1 MSQYLYAFDPYGTN
15 AANVITESRTLPVTA
30 LKVIIPY
37 FAPFFTKGI
46 VIKQGTKVLKE
57 GVDFYFGHRYVTG
70 QHQTAQR
77 MCGSIWIIN
86 RALTGPFAITYRT
99 LGDQYSVTK
108 ARATQYL
115 AETLAEPI
123 SETWEDVLGSEPYFP
138 PVDIQFDKDNF
149 IWEPNLV
156 AAIDAVSTA
165 IINQDPTDDDFHRL
179 AVELITHLEGDV
191 NTSNY
196 AAHLAARGP
205 VHGETYYSAGAL
217 HEDGI
222 AQNTSKLSDV
232 DRATLTAQVLAAAD
246 LTSELVKK
254 FPLAGDRTM
263 EANLILRDSLA
274 SIARS
279 AGGKKTQVLDLSN
292 GNGSSVA
299 ENDFSVIADKSATR
313 PGVLLTIESGN
324 NKLTIESTGNIT
336 DDRAMKFNGMEVIT
350 KGSLAAYAA
359 AESSYGALDYLPI
372 PVTGDFKAAGFDT
385 GMFYM
390 FPVVEEDGRL
400 VYLRNAADEFYQSV
414 YYGTAKISPAGVVTD
429 VNPTTI
435 PYRHASFG
443 NDLPISIVAV
453 GSDMCIIKTTG
464 AQYIVKANGTLD
476 PAKNTVAKVVG
487 LPELGVDHRIA
498 LVGNFIYVFEVLMT
512 NGGTVSLK
520 GWRAAAAG
528 LVQGGTMTF
537 NAINIGGNDLFGR
550 AMTAST
556 EAILC
561 SQAGTDNNDPNWKGL
576 WYRKSGDYGV
586 SLPHAG
592 PSYLCEVS
600 GNSVRFAI
608 SFGVWL
614 SRPTGGFRYPAG
626 GEYTFKLAFKLNVS
640 GSSHAVA
647 IEKANQL
654 PMAIDGSD
662 VIYNGDTWQTNYQ
675 VNHNFRTVM
684 YSTADFM
691 FFIRSWG
698 TVVAPGCGVVKPPVG
713 KTAYDFAGPNAG
725 AAVYGSQ
732 MSVMGNHP
740 SPLRSFFR
748 HWHPIGNDYAVVKNK
763 STDAVLLKY
772 VPGGKFVDGI
782 LGHGPTNDRV
792 AMATSVYNEYV
803 RVPVIHE
810 NGVVSPTGFI
820 FTEDNLSGS
829 SEIAVT
835 TLRRPM
841 SMSAA
846 VMAALKAQLITDVN
860 GRGVDIEKAGLS
872 LYYFRRAGIKAIAV
886 LSALHKEAAAGVG
899 KTLKGHVFTVD
910 ITLTGD
916 VVTVASKYAFVGTY
930 DIQGYGLD
938 VVEYGYYGGSSL
950 AKLADGNW
958 AAVLNLNASVA
969 MVGDNQSRAVVLTG
983 NGTTWNIAQVRT
995 THGSAIDTVMY
1006 DPLYGVMEN
1015 RPSPHGETL
1024 FSTIIGKTKAEID
1037 AWSGPTSIVH
1047 MTRPA
1052 TGWTMIFTATVLA
1065 VINNQEHT
1073 FPMAT
1078 FDIKA
1083 MFPTAHQNKT
1093 FYVYAMVENGV
1104 PKYLIDP
1111 RQLNTTRT
1119 RLMIGYLRTDSE
1131 RIVEIY
1137 ITARGSV
1144 SKPVTRDS
1152 ATMMFS
1158 GNGNGTSPLTVTVPM
1173 KDASS
1178 AEMGLAFLL
1187 QDGSAGEGP
1196 RAVSQKAVT
1205 DAQAQLAGLV
1215 PITRKVAGK
1224 PLSSDI
1230 VLDSGSFGLD
1240 QVDNISDEDM
1250 PLNQNHYTEL
1260 EDAVATNHTHTATDI
1275 VVTDASLTKTGV
1287 TQFAR
1292 EAGTSETL
1300 AISSDFIVDLQ
1311 RQASNLER
1319 EASLY
1324 LPDDVLSISRY
1335 GTYSYLPVP
1344 AQGNYPAAGIGSGTA
1359 VGEMED
1365 DGTLVLLRNGGDAIS
1380 KGVYY
1385 AYAKFDAAGKVSKFT
1400 PTTMEYTPPG
1410 LPEGARVDLVFRGS
1424 EGVFTMRDTLGN
1436 KYIVL
1441 TGGTMDFSKHR
1452 IVKIPSGP
1460 DVANLDVHP
1469 VIAGGRVCIIQT
1481 AMSNGGLITVS
1492 LWTIALSIIDEN
1504 TTEVVPQSIPLGG
1517 TDLYGNVIAPTSSF
1531 KFTPV
1536 GSSFSAADQPLAHF
1550 TDNTWTNTRNV
1561 RHSSNDFDVIARG
1574 DKIRVLNVVQSYFS
1588 NAGWSSSAEWPMSF
1602 VIDITTRDV
1611 VHEYDGPMPIV
1622 VDSAGIHPKRFASP
1636 ESCGFGSAGGNAFG
1650 QVIRSKGRT
1659 FAFASYGTEWIPRL
1673 AAVKQVN
1680 TTRDEFDDYHMDLRS
1695 ATTLSST
1702 PVIGNYGSDLH
1713 GGLKC
1718 IRMVEG
1724 SRVFGKQADGNILF
1738 EYDPN
1743 GTFGPDGYGPT
1754 MNRVMKDAAFFDKIT
1769 RMPSI
1774 IKDGLISNRGFIFT
1788 DIAQSGDG
1796 QFAGNDFSVPM
1807 SIDAAVWAGLKAAVQ
1822 QWRDGLGIDPNYM
1835 LTQKVM
1841 LYVTPETDIP
1851 PLVVYYFSRWQDN
1864 NKLVKGRHCAVFE
1877 ASVTRRTGNVGAV
1890 TLGTLINSKGPEYGL
1905 SSLNDDYYIRVGTHY
1920 GKMDDGRWW
1929 MALNDGPGMPNVG
1942 SSAFTN
1948 SPVLVYNVA
1957 SKTWEYVGW
1966 STPSYHSTDGL
1977 IYTPE
1982 FGACSTARDS
1992 TAEAVYADARGKTL
2006 AEWVT
2011 GNSTRKVL
2019 SMTRVLEG
2027 WSVYFTEEVQA
2038 IMAGSQWKFPKV
2050 GYDLKTLFP
2059 GAQANSTFYIYA
2071 DVTTG
2076 TARYTFSKTEL
2087 VESSQRIYVGYCK
2100 TGVDRITEL
2109 RVDAVTSITNFRE
2122 LEDHVSATDVHG
2134 IDAYTKESLGYGKVS
2149 NYAPQFE
2156 LANVGFSDVFNSWS
2170 RFSHQA
2176 ANWNQPANAAELNAW
2191 SYDAATDTIRCTIN
2205 SVTYIGFVSNT
2216 EVGDFNFDVEVGLPL
2231 SSTDGDNDAITLVIA
2246 FKTKDG
2252 REHTLNVV
2260 RSGSIE
2266 THVKATTLFGVY
2278 YDYQLPDQLQVA
2290 AVDTG
2295 ETPFPWRGRY
2305 ARIRVTR
2312 RGDAFT
2318 VASTD
2323 ALAQTWASAVDAD
2336 FKHVIQFTLNDR
2348 PELALFKGVNRFGY
2362 GSLSQL
2368 DSSYRAYVRP
2378 DVDDAGH
2385 YATAGAVLKELY
2397 WQQNITMLKGT
2408 VVDGGVVPLPAGFA
2422 AKETMT
2428 FLYPS
2433 RRVEGDPIAYRPLV
2447 GIGVSFNETTR
2458 VATGKAK
2465 YSGGEDPIEMAYYVL
2480 AMPSGNFLKK

>member
-299 ENDFSVIADKSATR
+299 ENDFSAIADKSATR
-313 PGVLLTIESGN
+313 PGELLTIESGN

-556 EAILC
+556 EAMLC

-684 YSTADFM
+684 YSTAGFM

-792 AMATSVYNEYV
+792 VMATSVYNEYV

-886 LSALHKEAAAGVG
+886 LSALHKEATAGAG

-910 ITLTGD
+910 LTFSGD

-995 THGSAIDTVMY
+995 THGSAMDTVMY

-1015 RPSPHGETL
+1015 RPSSHGETL

-1187 QDGSAGEGP
+1187 QDGSAGDGP

-1344 AQGNYPAAGIGSGTA
+1344 AQGNYPAAGIGGGVA
-1359 VGEMED
+1359 AGEMED
-1365 DGTLVLLRNGGDAIS
+1365 DGMFVLLRSGGDAIS
-1380 KGVYY
+1380 TGVFY
-1385 AYAKFDAAGKVSKFT
+1385 AYCKFT
-1400 PTTMEYTPPG
+1400 SDGKITKFIPTSMEYAPAG
-1410 LPEGARVDLVFRGS
+1410 LPVGARARVVFRGS
-1424 EGVFTMRDTLGN
+1424 EGVFCFRDTLGN
-1436 KYIVL
+1436 DYVVL
-1441 TGGTMDFSKHR
+1441 TGGTMDHSKHR
-1452 IVKIPSGP
+1452 IVKLVGGP
-1460 DVANLDVHP
+1460 NVSSVDTHP
-1469 VIAGGRVCIIQT
+1469 IIADGRICFVTT
-1481 AMSNGGLITVS
+1481 AMETSGRIYTR
-1492 LWTIALSIIDEN
+1492 LWTVPLASIDESVEAI
-1504 TTEVVPQSIPLGG
+1504 TPQLIQLGG
-1517 TDLYGNVIAPTSSF
+1517 VDLYGNTLAPADVF
-1531 KFTPV
+1531 YFTKV
-1536 GSSFSAADQPLAHF
+1536 GQSANAEDQPLAHF
-1550 TDNTWTNTRNV
+1550 ITNKWSIRNV
-1561 RHSSNDFDVIARG
+1561 RHASNDFDIVAKG
-1574 DKIRVLNVVQSYFS
+1574 DKLRVMMVHHTYLANSYT
-1588 NAGWSSSAEWPMSF
+1588 SASEEWPMSY
-1602 VIDITTRDV
+1602 VIDLTTRV
-1611 VHEYDGPMPIV
+1611 VKHDYDGPMPII
-1622 VDSAGIHPKRFASP
+1622 VDDGNIRPKRTASP
-1636 ESCGFGSAGGNAFG
+1636 DACGLSGSGNSLGTA
-1650 QVIRSKGRT
+1650 IRSKDVHLSLGSEGTQWVPVLRT
-1659 FAFASYGTEWIPRL
+1659 NVSNRPELDT
-1673 AAVKQVN
+1673 
-1680 TTRDEFDDYHMDLRS
+1680 FDLYHMDNIS
-1695 ATTLSST
+1695 MKATSGVSF
-1702 PVIGNYGSDLH
+1702 IGNYGSALTN
-1713 GGLKC
+1713 GLKC
-1718 IRMVEG
+1718 VRIVEG
-1724 SRVFGKQADGNILF
+1724 NRIVGRQSTGIAIAEYVNNDGFGV
-1738 EYDPN
+1738 P
-1743 GTFGPDGYGPT
+1743 GYGPT
-1754 MNRVMKDAAFFDKIT
+1754 MNRKLLDGPTWDGIRKIPT
-1769 RMPSI
+1769 VV
-1774 IKDGLISNRGFIFT
+1774 KDGVAKSQGFVFA
-1788 DIAQSGDG
+1788 DGHLSGNSVFSGD
-1796 QFAGNDFSVPM
+1796 ALSVPI
-1807 SIDAAVWAGLKAAVQ
+1807 SVDPAEWAKLNAACKA
-1822 QWRDGLGIDPNYM
+1822 WWDSLGVDPNYFIESR
-1835 LTQKVM
+1835 LM
-1841 LYVTPETDIP
+1841 LYVTAEPDIP
-1851 PLVVYYFSRWQDN
+1851 PIVVYYVGRWQDN
-1864 NKLVKGRHCAVFE
+1864 DRVVKGKQAAVFE
-1877 ASVTRRTGNVGAV
+1877 ATVTKRTGNIGVV
-1890 TLGTLINSKGPEYGL
+1890 QLGSLIQQQVPVYNHL
-1905 SSLNDDYYIRVGTHY
+1905 SLYTDFYDRVGTHY
-1920 GKMDDGRWW
+1920 GKLDGGRWW
-1929 MALNDGPGMPNVG
+1929 MSLSSGPGMPSIG
-1942 SSAFTN
+1942 SASYSW
-1948 SPVLVYNVA
+1948 SPLMVYNTTTKA
-1957 SKTWEYVGW
+1957 WEYNNW
-1966 STPSYHSTDGL
+1966 TSPATHTTDG
-1977 IYTPE
+1977 YVFTPE
-1982 FGACSTARDS
+1982 WGPGITSRDG
-1992 TAEAVYADARGKTL
+1992 TAEAVYADVVGLTMAD
-2006 AEWVT
+2006 WVAYKPV
-2011 GNSTRKVL
+2011 RKVL
-2019 SMTRVLEG
+2019 SMTRVQEG
-2027 WSVYFTEEVQA
+2027 WSVYFTEEVQ
-2038 IMAGSQWKFPKV
+2038 GVLNGRQWTFPKK
-2050 GYDLKTLFP
+2050 GFDLKSLFP
-2059 GAQANSTFYIYA
+2059 GTNENSTFYIYA
-2071 DVTTG
+2071 DVTSG
-2076 TARYTFSKTEL
+2076 TADYRFSKTEL
-2087 VESSQRIYVGYCK
+2087 QESLQLVKVGYCK
-2100 TGVDRITEL
+2100 TDVERIIEL

-2122 LEDHVSATDVHG
+2122 LEDHINATDVHG

-2205 SVTYIGFVSNT
+2205 SATYIGFVSNT

-2260 RSGSIE
+2260 RSGSTE
-2266 THVKATTLFGVY
+2266 AHVKATTLFGVY
-2278 YDYQLPDQLQVA
+2278 YDYQLPDQLQVG

-2323 ALAQTWASAVDAD
+2323 ALAKTWASAVDAD
-2336 FKHVIQFTLNDR
+2336 FKHVIQFSLNDK
-2348 PELALFKGVNRFGY
+2348 PELAMFKGVNRFGY

>member
-86 RALTGPFAITYRT
+86 RALTGPFALTYHT

-165 IINQDPTDDDFHRL
+165 IVNQDPTDDDFHRL

-205 VHGETYYSAGAL
+205 VHGETYYTAGAL

-222 AQNTSKLSDV
+222 AQNSAKLSDV
-232 DRATLTAQVLAAAD
+232 DRASLTAQVLAAAD
-246 LTSELVKK
+246 LTTELVKK

-292 GNGSSVA
+292 GNGTSVA
-299 ENDFSVIADKSATR
+299 ENDFSAIADKSATR
-313 PGVLLTIESGN
+313 PGELLTIESGN
-324 NKLTIESTGNIT
+324 NQLTIESTGNIT
-336 DDRAMKFNGMEVIT
+336 DDRALKFNGMEVIT

-414 YYGTAKISPAGVVTD
+414 YYGTAKISPSGVVSD
-429 VNPTTI
+429 LNPTTI

-443 NDLPISIVAV
+443 NDLPIAIVAV

-464 AQYIVKANGTLD
+464 AQYIIKANGTLD

-498 LVGNFIYVFEVLMT
+498 LVGNFIYIFDVAMQAD
-512 NGGTVSLK
+512 GKISLK

-537 NAINIGGNDLFGR
+537 NAITIAGSDLFGR
-550 AMTAST
+550 AMSPST
-556 EAILC
+556 EAMLC
-561 SQAGTDNNDPNWKGL
+561 SQAGTTDNDPNWKGL
-576 WYRKSGDYGV
+576 WYRKSGNYGV
-586 SLPHAG
+586 SIPHAG

-608 SFGVWL
+608 SFGIWL
-614 SRPTGGFRYPAG
+614 SSPSGGFRYPAG

-640 GSSHAVA
+640 GSSHSVA

-654 PMAIDGSD
+654 PIAIDGNNA
-662 VIYNGDTWQTNYQ
+662 IYNGDLWQVNYQ

-684 YSTADFM
+684 YSTAGYL

-698 TVVAPGCGVVKPPVG
+698 TIYEPGCGIVKPPAG
-713 KTAYDFAGPNAG
+713 KTAYDVAGPNSAPC
-725 AAVYGSQ
+725 VYGSS
-732 MSVMGNHP
+732 MSVMGKHP

-748 HWHPIGNDYAVVKNK
+748 HWHPIGNNYAVVKNK
-763 STDAVLLKY
+763 MTDAVLLKY

-782 LGHGPTNDRV
+782 AGHGPTNDRTAITV
-792 AMATSVYNEYV
+792 GDYKEYV
-803 RVPVIHE
+803 SVPVIHE
-810 NGVVSPTGFI
+810 NGAATPTGFI
-820 FTEDNLSGS
+820 FTEDVLSGP

-835 TLRRPM
+835 TLRRTM
-841 SMSAA
+841 SMSPA
-846 VMAALKAQLITDVN
+846 VIAALKAQLITDIN
-860 GRGVDIEKAGLS
+860 GRGVDIEKAGVS

-886 LSALHKEAAAGVG
+886 LTALHQETSPGVG

-910 ITLTGD
+910 LTLSGD
-916 VVTVASKYAFVGTY
+916 VVTVASKYGFVGTY

-950 AKLADGNW
+950 AKLDDGNW

-983 NGTTWNIAQVRT
+983 NGTTWSIAQVRT
-995 THGSAIDTVMY
+995 THGSAVDTVMY
-1006 DPLYGVMEN
+1006 DPLYGIVEN
-1015 RPSPHGETL
+1015 HPSIHGETL
-1024 FSTIIGKTKAEID
+1024 FTTLIGKTKAAID
-1037 AWSGPTSIVH
+1037 TWSGATGIVH

-1065 VINNQEHT
+1065 VINNQEYT
-1073 FPMAT
+1073 FPMVT

-1093 FYVYAMVENGV
+1093 FYVYATVENGV

-1152 ATMMFS
+1152 STMKFS
-1158 GNGNGTSPLTVTVPM
+1158 GNGNGSSPLTVTVPM
-1173 KDASS
+1173 ADASS

-1187 QDGSAGEGP
+1187 QDGSAGAGP

-1205 DAQAQLAGLV
+1205 DAQVQLTSLV
-1215 PITRKVAGK
+1215 PITRKVGGK

-1230 VLDSGSFGLD
+1230 VLDSGTFGLD
-1240 QVDNISDEDM
+1240 QVDNISDMDM
-1250 PLNQNHYTEL
+1250 PLNQNHYDEL
-1260 EDAVATNHTHTATDI
+1260 ADAVSVNHTHPASDI
-1275 VVTDASLTKTGV
+1275 IVTDASLTQTGI

-1292 EAGTSETL
+1292 EPGTSETL
-1300 AISSDFIVDLQ
+1300 AMSSDFIVDLQ

-1365 DGTLVLLRNGGDAIS
+1365 DGTLVILRNGGDSIS
-1380 KGVYY
+1380 RGAYY
-1385 AYAKFDAAGKVSKFT
+1385 AYCKFDTAGKISKFI
-1400 PTTMEYTPPG
+1400 PTTMEYRPVG
-1410 LPEGARVDLVFRGS
+1410 LPADVSVRQAVRGS
-1424 EGVFTMRDTLGN
+1424 EGVFTFIDSNGET
-1436 KYIVL
+1436 YIAL
-1441 TGGTMDFSKHR
+1441 TGGTMDPSKHR
-1452 IVKIPSGP
+1452 IVKLTGVPVGFALQPIITADRICFVEIPY
-1460 DVANLDVHP
+1460 D
-1469 VIAGGRVCIIQT
+1469 IT
-1481 AMSNGGLITVS
+1481 GLFSVR
-1492 LWTIALSIIDEN
+1492 LWTYPLASIVEGVEEITPSRVQLS
-1504 TTEVVPQSIPLGG
+1504 G
-1517 TDLYGNVIAPTSSF
+1517 TDLYGNVLSAVDTF
-1531 KFTPV
+1531 QLTKV
-1536 GSSFSAADQPLAHF
+1536 GRSKNLADEPMVHIT
-1550 TDNTWTNTRNV
+1550 TDKWTEINV
-1561 RHSSNDFDVIARG
+1561 RHYTNVFDIVGKG
-1574 DKIRVLNVVQSYFS
+1574 DKLRVHCAVYSYV
-1588 NAGWSSSAEWPMSF
+1588 SSSYSSTSQHWPLSF
-1602 VIDITTRDV
+1602 VLDLTARTVTLDVPDMGPVILDDNNYQPRRIVSPGTT
-1611 VHEYDGPMPIV
+1611 
-1622 VDSAGIHPKRFASP
+1622 
-1636 ESCGFGSAGGNAFG
+1636 GFPGAGGNTTG
-1650 QVIRSKGRT
+1650 VPIRSGGRL
-1659 FAFASYGTEWIPRL
+1659 FCVSSYDTISLPRICE
-1673 AAVKQVN
+1673 AIQTDK
-1680 TTRDEFDDYHMDLRS
+1680 TRDEFEDLHMLNR
-1695 ATTLSST
+1695 ATTGVNFAT
-1702 PVIGNYGSDLH
+1702 IIGNYGSA
-1713 GGLKC
+1713 LKNG
-1718 IRMVEG
+1718 IKAIARVEG
-1724 SRVFGKQADGNILF
+1724 NRFIARQPLGTGYVMA

-1743 GTFGPDGYGPT
+1743 GTYGEPGFGPT
-1754 MNRVMKDAAFFDKIT
+1754 MNRKDIDAATYRAIAKI
-1769 RMPSI
+1769 PAI
-1774 IKDGLISNRGFIFT
+1774 YDGVDTKNQGFIF
-1788 DIAQSGDG
+1788 IEGELSGSGRYQGETLDT
-1796 QFAGNDFSVPM
+1796 PM
-1807 SIDAAVWAGLKAAVQ
+1807 SIDQAAWNALKASCRA
-1822 QWRDGLGIDPNYM
+1822 WWDGQGVDPNYFISDV
-1835 LTQKVM
+1835 LV
-1841 LYVTPETDIP
+1841 LYVTPNVDIP
-1851 PLVVYYFSRWQDN
+1851 PVAVYYVARWEN
-1864 NKLVKGRHCAVFE
+1864 NDKLAKGKVCAAFE
-1877 ASVTRRTGNVGAV
+1877 VQLTRRTGNVGTA
-1890 TLGTLINSKGPEYGL
+1890 TLGALISSRGVEYRLHTLNNEHFNRGGTNYGLLDDGKWFMALQGGPGAYNINAGNYTVAPAMIYNPTTKVWENVQWTSTSTHRADGFTFTKEYGIGVL
-1905 SSLNDDYYIRVGTHY
+1905 SQD
-1920 GKMDDGRWW
+1920 
-1929 MALNDGPGMPNVG
+1929 A
-1942 SSAFTN
+1942 
-1948 SPVLVYNVA
+1948 
-1957 SKTWEYVGW
+1957 
-1966 STPSYHSTDGL
+1966 
-1977 IYTPE
+1977 
-1982 FGACSTARDS
+1982 
-1992 TAEAVYADARGKTL
+1992 TAEAIYMDVRGKTS
-2006 AEWVT
+2006 AEYISNVKT
-2011 GNSTRKVL
+2011 KVVF

-2038 IMAGSQWKFPKV
+2038 IMAGKQWKFPKD
-2050 GYDLKTLFP
+2050 GYDLKLLFP
-2059 GAQANSTFYIYA
+2059 TGYANSKFYIYA

-2076 TARYTFSKTEL
+2076 VAKYKFSKTEL
-2087 VESSQRIYVGYCK
+2087 VESSQLIYVGYCR
-2100 TGVDRITEL
+2100 TDAERITEL

-2122 LEDHVSATDVHG
+2122 LKDHIEATDVHG
-2134 IDAYTKESLGYGKVS
+2134 IDSYTKESLGYGKVS

-2156 LANVGFSDVFNSWS
+2156 LSNVGFSDVFNSWS

-2176 ANWNQPANAAELNAW
+2176 ANWSQPANATELNAW
-2191 SYDAATDTIRCTIN
+2191 AYDAATDTIRCTIN
-2205 SVTYIGFVSNT
+2205 SATYIGFVSNT

-2260 RSGSIE
+2260 RSGSTE
-2266 THVKATTLFGVY
+2266 AHVKATTLFGVY
-2278 YDYQLPDQLQVA
+2278 YDYQLPDQLQVG

-2295 ETPFPWRGRY
+2295 ESPFPWRGRY

-2323 ALAQTWASAVDAD
+2323 ALAKTWASAVDAD
-2336 FKHVIQFTLNDR
+2336 FKHVIQFTLNDK
-2348 PELALFKGVNRFGY
+2348 PELAVFKGVNRFGY

-2408 VVDGGVVPLPAGFA
+2408 VMDGGVVPLPAGFA